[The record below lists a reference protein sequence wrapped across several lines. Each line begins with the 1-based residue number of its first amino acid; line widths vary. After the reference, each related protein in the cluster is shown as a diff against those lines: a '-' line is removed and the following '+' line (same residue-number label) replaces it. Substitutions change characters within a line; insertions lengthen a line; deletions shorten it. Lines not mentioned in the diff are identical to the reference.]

1 MSTSEEVRQYILSV
15 HLPGENPD
23 MLSNDDDL
31 LDMGILD
38 SMAIMQLVGHLEK
51 QYGITV
57 PTEEIDPANFESINA
72 LVAFI
77 DKQRG

>member
-1 MSTSEEVRQYILSV
+1 MSTSDDVRNYILSV

-38 SMAIMQLVGHLEK
+38 SMAIMQLVNHLEK
-51 QYGITV
+51 QYGITI
-57 PTEEIDPANFESINA
+57 PTEEIDPANFQSINA
-72 LVAFI
+72 LGAFI

>member
-1 MSTSEEVRQYILSV
+1 LSV

-38 SMAIMQLVGHLEK
+38 SMAIMQLVDHLEK
-51 QYGITV
+51 QYGITI

-77 DKQRG
+77 EKQRS

>member
-1 MSTSEEVRQYILSV
+1 MNTSDEVRNYILSV

-38 SMAIMQLVGHLEK
+38 SMAIMQLVAHLEQ
-51 QYGITV
+51 QYDINV
-57 PTEEIDPANFESINA
+57 PTEEIDPANFESIDA
-72 LVAFI
+72 LAAFI
-77 DKQRG
+77 DKQSG

>member
-1 MSTSEEVRQYILSV
+1 MSTSEEVRSYILSV

-23 MLSNDDDL
+23 MLSNEDDL

-38 SMAIMQLVGHLEK
+38 SMAIMQLVDYLEK
-51 QYGITV
+51 HYGITV

-72 LVAFI
+72 LTAFI
-77 DKQRG
+77 DKMRG

>member
-1 MSTSEEVRQYILSV
+1 MSTSDDVRNYILSV

-51 QYGITV
+51 QYGITI
-57 PTEEIDPANFESINA
+57 PTEEIDPDNFQSINA
-72 LVAFI
+72 LTAFI
-77 DKQRG
+77 DKQRA

>member
-1 MSTSEEVRQYILSV
+1 VSTSEEVRSYILSV

-38 SMAIMQLVGHLEK
+38 SMAIMQLVDHLEK
-51 QYGITV
+51 QYGITI

>member
-1 MSTSEEVRQYILSV
+1 MTTSEEVRNYILSV

-51 QYGITV
+51 HYSITV

-72 LVAFI
+72 LAAFI

>member
-1 MSTSEEVRQYILSV
+1 VSTSEEVRNYILSV

-38 SMAIMQLVGHLEK
+38 SMAIMQLVDHLEK
-51 QYGITV
+51 QYGITI

-77 DKQRG
+77 EKQRS

>member
-1 MSTSEEVRQYILSV
+1 VSTSDEVRNYILSV

-38 SMAIMQLVGHLEK
+38 SMAIMQLVDHLEK
-51 QYGITV
+51 QYGITI

-77 DKQRG
+77 EKQRS

>member
-1 MSTSEEVRQYILSV
+1 VSTSEEVRSYILSV

-38 SMAIMQLVGHLEK
+38 SMAIMQLVDHLEK
-51 QYGITV
+51 QYGITIS
-57 PTEEIDPANFESINA
+57 TEEIDPANFESINA

>member
-1 MSTSEEVRQYILSV
+1 MSTSEEVRSYILSV

-38 SMAIMQLVGHLEK
+38 SMAIMQLVDHLEK
-51 QYGITV
+51 QYGITI

>member
-1 MSTSEEVRQYILSV
+1 MSTSEEVRNYILSV

-38 SMAIMQLVGHLEK
+38 SMAIMQLVDHLEK
-51 QYGITV
+51 QYGITI

-77 DKQRG
+77 EKQRS

>member
-1 MSTSEEVRQYILSV
+1 MSTSEEVRNYILSV

-38 SMAIMQLVGHLEK
+38 SMAIMQLVAHLEA
-51 QYGITV
+51 QYGITI
-57 PTEEIDPANFESINA
+57 PTEEIDPANFESINS

-77 DKQRG
+77 DRQRG

>member
-1 MSTSEEVRQYILSV
+1 MSTSDEVRNYILSV

-23 MLSNDDDL
+23 MLNNEDDL

-38 SMAIMQLVGHLEK
+38 SMAIMQLVDHLEK
-51 QYGITV
+51 QYAITI

-72 LVAFI
+72 LTVFI